1 MEKQRE
7 LKRISIRNKCSIY
20 KKNPRVFDVVF
31 IGKKV
36 FFEVKTGKDQT
47 ERIAFEDVL
56 EQVESA
62 VLTEQHT
69 QPSQSTTAT

>member
-7 LKRISIRNKCSIY
+7 LKRVSIRNKYSTY
-20 KKNPRVFDVVF
+20 KRNPRLFDVVF

-62 VLTEQHT
+62 VLVEQNT
-69 QPSQSTTAT
+69 DRQSTTAT

>member
-1 MEKQRE
+1 MEKQWE
-7 LKRISIRNKCSIY
+7 LKRVSIRNKYSKY
-20 KKNPRVFDVVF
+20 KRNPRLFDVVF

-47 ERIAFEDVL
+47 ERIALDDVL

-62 VLTEQHT
+62 VLIAQNTK
-69 QPSQSTTAT
+69 SQSTTAN

>member
-7 LKRISIRNKCSIY
+7 LKRVSIRNKYS
-20 KKNPRVFDVVF
+20 KFKRNPRLFDVVF

-36 FFEVKTGKDQT
+36 YFEVKTGKDQT

-62 VLTEQHT
+62 VLTEQNIGR
-69 QPSQSTTAT
+69 QSTTAT

>member
-7 LKRISIRNKCSIY
+7 LKRVSIRSKYSKY
-20 KKNPRVFDVVF
+20 KRNPRLFDVVF

-62 VLTEQHT
+62 VLTEQNID
-69 QPSQSTTAT
+69 SQRTTAT

>member
-7 LKRISIRNKCSIY
+7 LKRVSIRSKYSKY
-20 KKNPRVFDVVF
+20 KRNPRLFDVVF

-62 VLTEQHT
+62 VLVEQNT
-69 QPSQSTTAT
+69 DRQSTTAT

>member
-7 LKRISIRNKCSIY
+7 LKRVSIRSKYSKY
-20 KKNPRVFDVVF
+20 KRNPRLFDVVF

-56 EQVESA
+56 EQVETA
-62 VLTEQHT
+62 VLIEQNT
-69 QPSQSTTAT
+69 DRQSTTAT